1 MSTRRSREEMFAI
14 IEQWESSQESREA
27 FCQSHNLPVSTFS
40 YWRTKYAKAK
50 EQPREPG
57 FVQLK
62 PRISDN
68 LEVIYPNGVRV
79 KVPQGSSLA
88 DLRALIQLV

>member
-1 MSTRRSREEMFAI
+1 MFAI

-27 FCQSHNLPVSTFS
+27 FCQSHNLSVSTFS

-50 EQPREPG
+50 KQAGEPG
-57 FVQLK
+57 FVQLQACM
-62 PRISDN
+62 SDN